1 MNARIFSAPWPCQ
14 SNMRSW
20 RLTSA
25 RAIPEAL
32 EESYALIF
40 EAHVAMILELAS
52 LDINHES

>member
-1 MNARIFSAPWPCQ
+1 
-14 SNMRSW
+14 MRSW